1 MIITYFF
8 FFFFKTSHPSSIKTW
23 AWAWA
28 WPRGIHRWWDWTGPL
43 LFGGRAGNITRTCMC
58 IVCVLYETIPGKK
71 THIVTRIPSASFSCS
86 CSWLGYAM
94 LLLFFFFFF
103 FDSDFAPPSVWPHTA
118 SFSKSRSAS
127 IRPQGPVCI
136 R

>member
-103 FDSDFAPPSVWPHTA
+103 FFSILILLLPLSGHTPPRLANQDPHQYGHRVLSV
-118 SFSKSRSAS
+118 
-127 IRPQGPVCI
+127 
-136 R
+136 